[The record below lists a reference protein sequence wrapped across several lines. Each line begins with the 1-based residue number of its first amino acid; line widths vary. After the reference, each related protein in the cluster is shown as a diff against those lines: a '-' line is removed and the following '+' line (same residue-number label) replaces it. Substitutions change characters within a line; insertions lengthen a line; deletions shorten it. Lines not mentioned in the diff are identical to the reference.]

1 MWVRVDYQ
9 LLGGGREWMRK
20 AFIILR
26 LFMTVT
32 KASVLP
38 QTRA

>member
-1 MWVRVDYQ
+1 MWVREDYQ
-9 LLGGGREWMRK
+9 LLGGRREWMRK

-26 LFMTVT
+26 LFVTVT